1 MKKKENKKQ
10 KATKSKPVAQA
21 QKGPQRDDAK
31 PAEPSTTAEFKAGRD
46 L

>member
-1 MKKKENKKQ
+1 MKKTKKKQ

-21 QKGPQRDDAK
+21 QKGPQRDAEQ
-31 PAEPSTTAEFKAGRD
+31 PAEVNTTADFKAGRD